1 MECALHRCALLR
13 VLSVEVR
20 KMLEKFAEVFG
31 WLVIFALR
39 DAGFAVDE
47 TEARA
52 AVQEL
57 KEAVRRIEQE
67 DRHDDLSER

>member
-1 MECALHRCALLR
+1 
-13 VLSVEVR
+13 
-20 KMLEKFAEVFG
+20 MLEKFAEVFG

-67 DRHDDLSER
+67 DRHDDLSEQ